1 MADENQTEEP
11 FEGLGIAVIGMAARF
26 PGAPNVEHF
35 WRNLCAGVESVTY
48 FSDEELRQAGVPE
61 AELAEAHYVKAAPV
75 LEDIELFDAGFF
87 GYTPLEAR
95 LMDPQ
100 QRLLLEIAWEAL
112 ENAGHA
118 PQASAAEDGPIAV
131 FAGARMST
139 YLFHLLGQRAALQ
152 PQDRLLVEIGNDVSS
167 LATRLSYRLDLRGPS
182 YMVQTACSTSLA
194 AIHLGCQSLLLGECR
209 MALAGA
215 AVVMVPH
222 RVGYHHEPGSILAPD
237 GHCRPF
243 DAEAGGT
250 VFGSGLGMV
259 VLKRL
264 ADAKA
269 DGDRILAVVRGS
281 AVNNDGAYKASFTA
295 PSVEGQTEVIL
306 EALACAGVDADSISY
321 LEAHGTG
328 TSLGDP
334 IEILALTNAY
344 RASTDRRGF
353 CQLGTVKG
361 NLGHLDA
368 AAGMAGF
375 IKTVLALGHRQLPPL
390 LHFTR
395 PNPQIDFPSSPF
407 VVNTQLRPW
416 TGPAPLRAGVS
427 AFGFGGTNT
436 HVILEEA
443 PPAEP
448 SPRSERPWQLLVWS
462 ARSAAALDAATAN
475 LAAWLRQHPETPLAD
490 VAFTLQVGRRDFDHR
505 RVLVCR
511 SGEEAV
517 AALEAR
523 AGERFVSGVRKSGE
537 PPVAFLFPGQGAQHA
552 DMARELYETEPVFR
566 AEVDRAL
573 AALRPHLGLD
583 LGPLLY
589 PSAAGFEEA
598 SRRLTE
604 TALTQPALFV
614 IEYALARLWMSW
626 GLRPEAM
633 IGHSI
638 GEYVAACLAGVF
650 SLEDALGLV
659 AARGRLMQGLPAGAM
674 LSVPLAEAEVGPLV
688 ASAGGRLALAAV
700 NGPALCVV
708 AGPLDAVA
716 ELEQRLAGRDI
727 PARRLHTSHA
737 FHSQMMDPI
746 LGEFA
751 GLVRRVQ
758 RSAPQIPYVSN
769 VTGTWITAAEAT
781 DPNYWARHLREA
793 VRFGRGVE
801 TLFATPGRILLEV
814 GPGQTLGTLARQQP
828 AAAAP
833 ADRLVLSSL
842 RHPQRAEASDAAQIF
857 LTLGRMWLAG
867 VPVAWKELHARER
880 RCRVPLPTYPFE
892 RQRYW
897 VDGVT
902 PAHHQGRQGHQGH
915 QGQAANLLATLS
927 DWAHRRQALGDWFY
941 LPGWKQSLL
950 ARTGATAPRRWL
962 VLGDEEGLGARLGR
976 RLEAEG
982 NEVTLVTPRTAGG
995 VVEGVSWASPRACSI
1010 DPGRRED
1017 YAALLVELEKS
1028 GRAPE
1033 AIVHSWSLLP
1043 EAREAAGSEP
1053 ADAGFLQACQAL
1065 GFDSLLL
1072 LAQALGERPSA
1083 DPLEL
1088 CVVTTAVQEVE
1099 SGDGVCPERALVL
1112 GPCRVIPREYPHIT
1126 CRTIDVVWPA
1136 ARDVEAEQVV
1146 SQLAGEFAMAR
1157 TGTATDAVVAW
1168 RGRNRWVQAL
1178 EPVHL
1183 ETPPG
1188 MKDEPGRSDR
1198 PGGSD
1203 RPDRSDRLRPR
1214 GRYLITGGLGG
1225 IGLVLAEFLAK
1236 TVQARLML
1244 IGRTGVP
1251 ATETWDEWLATHDAA
1266 DAVSLRISK
1275 LRSLRAA
1282 GAEVEVLRADVANPV
1297 EMAGVLGR
1305 MRERWGGIDGVFHA
1319 AGVAG
1324 GGLIQLKTPEAAD
1337 AVFGPK
1343 VRGAR
1348 VLDALLGDTPL
1359 DFVVLFSSIT
1369 AFVGEMGQV
1378 DYCAANAFLDVLA
1391 REWVRRGRPAVAI
1404 NWDMWHGAGMALDSG
1419 SQLPPALRAWREVQQ
1434 QLAIRGEEGTE
1445 ALGRILAG
1453 CTAPQII
1460 VSTTNLP
1467 ELLEQFRALA
1477 HSNLLAEL
1485 GQPGGDAGARPR
1497 PALANEYV
1505 APRSEVEC
1513 KVAEVWQRLLGVEQV
1528 GVIDSFF
1535 DLGGHSLLAAQL
1547 RNHLYTAFKVDL
1559 PLRTLFDTP
1568 TVAGVSGLIEK
1579 ELGKNGA
1586 SGEAGP
1592 GDQRPI
1598 AERLH
1603 AAFPTER
1610 QGIFEDYLRGR
1621 IAKGLHLEPGQLP
1634 ADGRL
1639 TGPGPGPAID
1649 LLLLGAEL
1657 EYDLKQDFK
1666 FQLFPHEVREHPS
1679 VDGLARYLLA
1689 EMDRLKNLTRLA
1701 TDRPL
1706 SEVPLRPYRKAA
1718 GLGASRPARR
1728 PEKNPR
1734 MAFVHSSPRAGS
1746 TLFRVMLAGHPQLF
1760 CPPELNLLFF
1770 ETLEEWHKNVGFG
1783 HEMEWTEGGLKWALM
1798 ELEGLESTAG
1808 QARIGRLLAER
1819 ASVQDVYLKL
1829 QQLAAPRLLVDKT
1842 PPYGLDP
1849 ETLWRAEELFDRPK
1863 YIYLFRHPYP
1873 VMESILRLRMDRL
1886 FGPSLFGDPDVDPY
1900 VVAETVWALSNRNLI
1915 EFCERVGEE
1924 RCLWVRYE
1932 DLVQE
1937 PRAVMTR
1944 VCEFLELP
1952 FDERVLEPYD
1962 GKRERMMGGLGDP
1975 NILQHS
1981 RIDPGLGEA
1990 WKKIAWPRA
1999 LDAST
2004 LALMTRLGYAVA
2016 EMGESRSPARPR
2028 TETPPMPASAKEA
2041 ERLLANLDQLSDEQV
2056 AALLEQMSPKG

>member
-1 MADENQTEEP
+1 MADENQTDEH
-11 FEGLGIAVIGMAARF
+11 FEGLGIAVIGMAGRF
-26 PGAPNVEHF
+26 PGAENVDEF

-75 LEDIELFDAGFF
+75 LKDIELFDAGFF

-100 QRLLLEIAWEAL
+100 QRLLLEVAWEAL

-118 PQASAAEDGPIAV
+118 PQAGASEEGPIAV
-131 FAGARMST
+131 FTGARMST
-139 YLFHLLGQRAALQ
+139 YLFYLLGQRAALQ

-194 AIHLGCQSLLLGECR
+194 AVHLACQSLLLGECK

-215 AVVMVPH
+215 SVVMVPH
-222 RVGYHHEPGSILAPD
+222 RVGYHHEPGSMLSPD

-243 DAEAGGT
+243 DAGAGGT
-250 VFGSGLGMV
+250 VFGSGVGMV

-264 ADAKA
+264 ADAQA
-269 DGDRILAVVRGS
+269 DGERILAVVRGS

-306 EALACAGVDADSISY
+306 EALACAGVDADTVSY

-328 TSLGDP
+328 TPLGDP

-375 IKTVLALGHRQLPPL
+375 IKTVLALGHRQLPPS
-390 LHFTR
+390 LHFTK
-395 PNPQIDFPSSPF
+395 PNPQIDFPASPF

-448 SPRSERPWQLLVWS
+448 STKSERPWQLLVWS
-462 ARSAAALDAATAN
+462 ARSAAALEAATAD
-475 LAAWLRQHPETPLAD
+475 LAAWLRQHLETPLAD

-511 SGEEAV
+511 STEEAA

-523 AGERFVSGVRKSGE
+523 ASERLLTGVRKSGE

-552 DMARELYETEPVFR
+552 NMARELYETEPVFR
-566 AEVDRAL
+566 EEVDRAL
-573 AALRPHLGLD
+573 AALRPHLGFD
-583 LGPLLY
+583 LGPLLFPA
-589 PSAAGFEEA
+589 PSGVEEA
-598 SRRLTE
+598 NRRLTE

-626 GLRPEAM
+626 GLKPEAM

-659 AARGRLMQGLPAGAM
+659 AARGRLMQGLPAGGM
-674 LSVPLAEAEVGPLV
+674 LSVPLSEAEVVPLL
-688 ASAGGRLALAAV
+688 ASYGGRLALAAV

-708 AGPLDAVA
+708 AGPLEAVA
-716 ELEQRLAGRDI
+716 ALEERLAAGDV

-737 FHSQMMDPI
+737 FHSQMMEPI
-746 LGEFA
+746 VEEFA
-751 GLVRRVQ
+751 GLVRRVK

-769 VTGTWITAAEAT
+769 VTGTWITAEEAT
-781 DPNYWARHLREA
+781 DPRYWARHLREA

-801 TLFATPGRILLEV
+801 TLLATPGRILLEV

-828 AAAAP
+828 AAA
-833 ADRLVLSSL
+833 DHLVLATL
-842 RHPQRAEASDAAQIF
+842 RHPQRQEMSDAAQI
-857 LTLGRMWLAG
+857 LLSLGRMWLAG
-867 VPVAWKELHARER
+867 APVAWKALHARER

-897 VDGVT
+897 VDAVA
-902 PAHHQGRQGHQGH
+902 PVHALQG
-915 QGQAANLLATLS
+915 GQAANLMATLS
-927 DWAHRRQALGDWFY
+927 DWVHRRQALSDWFY

-950 ARTGATAPRRWL
+950 PRAGAVAPRRWL
-962 VLGDEEGLGARLGR
+962 MLGDQEGLGARLGQ

-982 NEVTLVTPRTAGG
+982 HEVILVTPKAAPGAKPG
-995 VVEGVSWASPRACSI
+995 EGLSWTSTRACSI
-1010 DPGRRED
+1010 DPRRRED
-1017 YAALLVELEKS
+1017 YAALFAELEAS
-1028 GRAPE
+1028 GRAPQ
-1033 AIVHSWSLLP
+1033 AIVHLWSLLP
-1043 EAREAAGSEP
+1043 EEPEEGAR
-1053 ADAGFLQACQAL
+1053 ADARFLEECQAL

-1126 CRTIDVVWPA
+1126 CRAIDVAWPA
-1136 ARDVEAEQVV
+1136 TRPAEAEQVV
-1146 SQLAGEFAMAR
+1146 AQLAGELAVAR
-1157 TGTATDAVVAW
+1157 TGTAADAVVAW

-1178 EPVHL
+1178 EPVRL
-1183 ETPPG
+1183 EMPPG
-1188 MKDEPGRSDR
+1188 MADKN
-1198 PGGSD
+1198 
-1203 RPDRSDRLRPR
+1203 DRLRPR

-1225 IGLVLAEFLAK
+1225 IGLVLAEFLAR

-1251 ATETWDEWLATHDAA
+1251 AAEMWDEWLATHDPA
-1266 DAVSLRISK
+1266 DPMSVRIRK
-1275 LRSLRAA
+1275 LRELRAA
-1282 GAEVEVLRADVANPV
+1282 GAEVEVMRADVANPA

-1305 MRERWGGIDGVFHA
+1305 MRDHWGGIDGVIHA

-1359 DFVVLFSSIT
+1359 DFLVLFSSIT

-1391 REWVRRGRPAVAI
+1391 RKWASRGRPAVAI

-1419 SQLPPALRAWREVQQ
+1419 SQLPPALQAWREVQQ

-1445 ALGRILAG
+1445 ALGRVLAG

-1485 GQPGGDAGARPR
+1485 GQPGGEAGARPR

-1505 APRSEVEC
+1505 APRSEVER
-1513 KVAEVWQRLLGVEQV
+1513 KVAEVWQKLLGVEQV
-1528 GVIDSFF
+1528 GVTDSFF

-1547 RNHLYTAFKVDL
+1547 RNHLYKVFKVDL

-1568 TVAGVSGLIEK
+1568 TVAGVAGLIEK
-1579 ELGKNGA
+1579 ELGQDGG
-1586 SGEAGP
+1586 SERAGHK
-1592 GDQRPI
+1592 DQRPI
-1598 AERLH
+1598 AERLR

-1621 IAKGLHLEPGQLP
+1621 IAKVLHLEPGQLP

-1639 TGPGPGPAID
+1639 TGPGID
-1649 LLLLGAEL
+1649 LQLLGAEL

-1666 FQLFPHEVREHPS
+1666 FQLFPHEVRGPS
-1679 VDGLARYLLA
+1679 AASVAGLARYLLT
-1689 EMDRLKNLTRLA
+1689 EMDRLKNLPSLA

-1706 SEVPLRPYRKAA
+1706 LEVLLRPYRKAA
-1718 GLGASRPARR
+1718 GLDAARPVRR

-1770 ETLEEWHKNVGFG
+1770 ETMQEWHKNVGFG

-1798 ELEGLESTAG
+1798 ELEGLESAAG
-1808 QARIGRLLAER
+1808 QARIDRLVADQ

-1849 ETLWRAEELFDRPK
+1849 ETLWRAEELFDQPK

-1886 FGPSLFGDPDVDPY
+1886 FGPSLFGDADVDPY

-1915 EFCERVGEE
+1915 EFCDRVGRE

-1932 DLVQE
+1932 DLVQD
-1937 PRAVMTR
+1937 PRAAMTR

-1981 RIDPGLGEA
+1981 RIEPGLGEA
-1990 WKKIAWPRA
+1990 WKKIQWPRA

-2016 EMGESRSPARPR
+2016 EMGESKAPAPPRSQTPAP
-2028 TETPPMPASAKEA
+2028 PASAKEA

-2056 AALLEQMSPKG
+2056 AALLEQMSAKG